1 MSKQPEK
8 PLEGARAKGA
18 KMVRARRVTLTLVV
32 VAVLASLAFDCG
44 IGTPSSFG
52 IGSFSLLCPLGGIEA
67 MIASRSFIPVA
78 AISAGVLLLFALV
91 FGRAWCAWGCPAHSI
106 RKFFNREPKPDKGT
120 LLMSYSAGEKPGKAG
135 GEAGGEATAV
145 CESDGETIGES
156 VSKSA
161 VPISDASVAIDEA
174 PGEKAAEAPATA
186 GKSSVAAESAA
197 RSNPA
202 TLSALAS
209 PRAASAT
216 AFDLRASL
224 RFIARDR
231 RTWVFLAVLVAAL
244 IAGLP
249 LFCLVCPI
257 GLTFGTVGSL
267 WHLIVDKQM
276 TASVL
281 VFPAALAIELV
292 LYRKWCLNLCPIA
305 GLLGI
310 FSQFATRFRPQVNT
324 QTCLRCTG
332 SAVCEACTIACPE
345 HIDRHAPDAAQQ
357 LGQCSR
363 CGECLRA
370 CPTASIDIKVGEG
383 KKS

>member
-1 MSKQPEK
+1 MPKQPVK

-120 LLMSYSAGEKPGKAG
+120 LLMSYSAGEKPG
-135 GEAGGEATAV
+135 
-145 CESDGETIGES
+145 ESDGESVGEAAAIGES
-156 VSKSA
+156 ISKTS
-161 VPISDASVAIDEA
+161 VPISDTSVAVDEA
-174 PGEKAAEAPATA
+174 TGEKAVEAPATA
-186 GKSSVAAESAA
+186 GKASAAAKPSAA
-197 RSNPA
+197 RNNPV

-209 PRAASAT
+209 PCAAAT
-216 AFDLRASL
+216 AFALRASL

-231 RTWVFLAVLVAAL
+231 RTWVLLAVLVAAL

-281 VFPAALAIELV
+281 VFPAALVVELV

-332 SAVCEACTIACPE
+332 SAACEACAIACPE

-370 CPTASIDIKVGEG
+370 CPTASIDIKVNEG